1 MIKSKM
7 IYKMEANDRKYI
19 LKKSEAVQFQ
29 AVLYVQSFMH
39 TYVT

>member
-1 MIKSKM
+1 MI
-7 IYKMEANDRKYI
+7 EKYI